1 MLMKRPASRH
11 YAEEELLMHYLRE
24 ETPEV
29 GKEISTHLR
38 ECSECTAI
46 FEEYGELVD
55 RIQAWPLPESSQE
68 AWRAQKGM
76 LLAQYRTDFAG
87 GRRQGFWPS
96 FQKSLATAWN
106 YALEN
111 PLPTLAYIA
120 VAVAFAL
127 ERTISTFR
135 LDRILPGATEMFEIL
150 RQVF

>member
-1 MLMKRPASRH
+1 
-11 YAEEELLMHYLRE
+11 MHYLQE

-29 GKEISTHLR
+29 GKEISIHLQGCR
-38 ECSECTAI
+38 ECTAV
-46 FEEYGELVD
+46 FGEYGELVD
-55 RIQAWPLPESSQE
+55 RILAWPFPEISQE
-68 AWRAQKGM
+68 AWSVQKRM
-76 LLAQYRTDFAG
+76 LLAHYRTDFAG
-87 GRRQGFWPS
+87 GRRQGFLPS
-96 FQKSLATAWN
+96 LQKSLATAWN